1 MKNLELNINM
11 RKYFLE
17 IIIAFFLF
25 NSSAYAEDSIKIKF
39 LSFDTQTF
47 SPTTPIN
54 IVLNSNGEIKGEQVA
69 IVKDILN
76 SQKKKDKFTYEL
88 TRVRLEIDNRFI
100 YIDINRVVLLRPG
113 EAYKIDKESFEKLLE
128 ILEDVSGWTKV
139 IEEQLK
145 LIERR

>member
-1 MKNLELNINM
+1 M

-17 IIIAFFLF
+17 IIITFFLF
-25 NSSAYAEDSIKIKF
+25 NNSAYAEDSIKIKF

-54 IVLNSNGEIKGEQVA
+54 IVLDSNGEIKGEQVA

>member
-1 MKNLELNINM
+1 M

-128 ILEDVSGWTKV
+128 ILEDVSGWTKAV
-139 IEEQLK
+139 EEELK

>member
-1 MKNLELNINM
+1 M

-17 IIIAFFLF
+17 IIITFFLF
-25 NSSAYAEDSIKIKF
+25 NNSAYAEDSIKIKF

-128 ILEDVSGWTKV
+128 ILEDVSGWTKAV
-139 IEEQLK
+139 EEELK

>member
-1 MKNLELNINM
+1 MKFFYCLLALLFSNSLAHAEETIN
-11 RKYFLE
+11 
-17 IIIAFFLF
+17 
-25 NSSAYAEDSIKIKF
+25 IKF

-54 IVLNSNGEIKGEQVA
+54 IVHDRNGEIKGEQVA

-76 SQKKKDKFTYEL
+76 SQKKKDKFTYDL

-113 EAYKIDKESFEKLLE
+113 EAYKIDKESFEKLLK

-139 IEEQLK
+139 IEEELK

>member
-1 MKNLELNINM
+1 VKNLELNINM

>member
-17 IIIAFFLF
+17 IIITFFLF
-25 NSSAYAEDSIKIKF
+25 NNSAYAEDSIKIKF